1 MCGKEIYVFFVDSYN
16 NNVLEKKVA
25 KNIQNMSELNR
36 PERYCSCHSS
46 LPRILCE
53 TVKDF
58 VAKVGKAY
66 EKTVDNTDECD
77 SMSLK
82 VSQHLNMTCR
92 SVIHLH
98 SLETHIQNMFGI
110 FHIGSDI
117 YLSLFWF
124 PKNVVFSCIII

>member
-1 MCGKEIYVFFVDSYN
+1 
-16 NNVLEKKVA
+16 
-25 KNIQNMSELNR
+25 MSELNR

-82 VSQHLNMTCR
+82 VSQHLTTTCR

-98 SLETHIQNMFGI
+98 SLETHVQNMFVI
-110 FHIGSDI
+110 FLIGSDI
-117 YLSLFWF
+117 YLSLSLFWF
-124 PKNVVFSCIII
+124 AKNVVFSCIII